1 MPCPNRLI
9 VGLTIVGNSAGS
21 AEEMEEL
28 MEMAVAGDIMACI
41 EIFDLVDIPDVLKR
55 LENSEIEGRV
65 VLKIPE

>member
-1 MPCPNRLI
+1 MPCPNRLA

-28 MEMAVAGDIMACI
+28 MEMAVAGDIMASI
-41 EIFDLVDIPDVLKR
+41 EVFDLVDILDVLKR
-55 LENSEIEGRV
+55 LENSQVEGRV

>member
-1 MPCPNRLI
+1 MPCPNHLI

-28 MEMAVAGDIMACI
+28 MEMAITGDVKASI
-41 EIFDLVDIPDVLKR
+41 EVFDLIDILDVLKR